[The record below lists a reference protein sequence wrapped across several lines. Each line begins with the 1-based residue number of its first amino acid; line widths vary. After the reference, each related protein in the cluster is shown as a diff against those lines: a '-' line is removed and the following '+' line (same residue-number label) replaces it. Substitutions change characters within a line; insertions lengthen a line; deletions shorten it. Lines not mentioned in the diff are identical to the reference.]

1 MFGELADVL
10 VEPSSIAGL
19 SGINVP
25 VGFSQSGLPIGM
37 QIIGRQFAEETVLQV
52 GYNYEQANPLMD
64 KKPTIK

>member
-1 MFGELADVL
+1 
-10 VEPSSIAGL
+10 
-19 SGINVP
+19 
-25 VGFSQSGLPIGM
+25 M